1 MNKENDSV
9 YNVFLDAVLLGLA
22 SAATIRLIS
31 KIYGYRS
38 ENETK

>member
-9 YNVFLDAVLLGLA
+9 YNIFIDAVLLGLT
-22 SAATIRLIS
+22 SAVTIRLIS